1 MMIRIYSKSKKRKL
15 TKKQLQEQQDFIAS
29 INKIPLPSGGKYP
42 APASKSIK
50 VKSMQPYRVP
60 RETTKHIP
68 SLPDTHKGALTKT
81 GIMKDYHKLSPAD
94 REIVNDV
101 ASCTAPLHKGNYVY
115 VTPGMNPAGF
125 GRKNEVL

>member
-1 MMIRIYSKSKKRKL
+1 MMIRIHSKSKKKKL
-15 TKKQLQEQQDFIAS
+15 TKKQLQDQQDFMAS

-42 APASKSIK
+42 AVATQK
-50 VKSMQPYRVP
+50 VKEKSLMPYRVP
-60 RETTKHIP
+60 RDIKHIP

-101 ASCTAPLHKGNYVY
+101 ASCTAPMHKGNYVY
-115 VTPGMNPAGF
+115 VTPGMNPAGL

>member
-1 MMIRIYSKSKKRKL
+1 MMIRIYSKSKKKKL

-29 INKIPLPSGGKYP
+29 INKIPLPSGSRFP
-42 APASKSIK
+42 AAAPKKAQSKAVVAYRIPRDIK
-50 VKSMQPYRVP
+50 
-60 RETTKHIP
+60 HAP

-81 GIMKDYHKLSPAD
+81 GIMKDYHKLSSAD

-101 ASCTAPLHKGNYVY
+101 ASCTAPIHKSSYTY
-115 VTPGMNPAGF
+115 VTPGMNPASL